1 MLFIFKQIYKIEFI
15 LVQKRIV
22 IFYICNMGR
31 TRKKITI
38 ENVTVE
44 DAGAK
49 GKSIARLEN
58 GLVLFIEGAVPGD
71 VCDVLVHKK
80 RRSFLEG
87 KPIKFHSYSDKRIE
101 PKCEHFGLC
110 GGCKWQFMSYEY
122 QLEYK
127 QKEVVDS
134 LTRIGGIE
142 IHEVSPILGCDKE
155 YNYRN
160 KMDYAFTN
168 RRWITQEESEK
179 GEEFEHRNGA
189 GFRVAGM
196 WDKVI
201 DLNQCHLQAEP
212 SNEIRKS
219 ARDYAIENKLDF
231 FDIAQQEGLL
241 RNLTIRMSSNGQI
254 MVLVQFFYEDSEKRE
269 GLLNHLHTSFPQI
282 TSLLYTINSKGNES
296 IFDLDIL
303 TFKGEDFIYEEMEGL
318 KFKIGPKSFYQ
329 TNSLQ
334 AYELYKVTR
343 DFAQID
349 KEDIVY
355 DLYTGTGT
363 IAQFVAKNAKKVIGV
378 ESVPEAIAAAKEN
391 AKNNNIENCEFY
403 VGDMKEI
410 FTEKFIAENGKPDVV
425 ITDPPRDGMHK
436 NVIAQLLDVG
446 PKRIVYVSCNPAT
459 QARDLSLMNEHYKVT
474 KIQPVDMFPQ
484 TYHVENIVLL
494 ERR

>member
-1 MLFIFKQIYKIEFI
+1 
-15 LVQKRIV
+15 
-22 IFYICNMGR
+22 MGR

-49 GKSIARLEN
+49 GKSITRLEN

-87 KPIKFHSYSDKRIE
+87 KAIKFHSFSNKRID

-110 GGCKWQFMSYEY
+110 GGCKWQFMNYKH
-122 QLEYK
+122 QLQYK
-127 QKEVVDS
+127 QKEVEDA
-134 LTRIGGIE
+134 LTRLGGLE
-142 IHEVSPILGCDKE
+142 IPEVSTIVGCNQE
-155 YNYRN
+155 FNYRN

-168 RRWITQEESEK
+168 KRWITKEESEN
-179 GEEFEHRNGA
+179 GEEIKHRNGA
-189 GFRVAGM
+189 GFRVAGF

-201 DLNQCHLQAEP
+201 DLNECHLQAEP
-212 SNEIRKS
+212 TNKIRKS
-219 ARDYAIENKLDF
+219 ARDYAVKNELDF
-231 FDIAQQEGLL
+231 FDISNKEGFL
-241 RNLTIRMSSNGQI
+241 RNLTIRMSSNGEI
-254 MVLVQFFYEDSEKRE
+254 MVIVQFFYENKDKRE
-269 GLLNHLHTSFPQI
+269 GLLNHLHTDFPEI
-282 TSLLYTINSKGNES
+282 TSLLYCINSKGNES
-296 IFDLDIL
+296 IFDLDIF
-303 TFKGEDFIYEEMEGL
+303 TFKGKDFICEEMEGL

-334 AYELYKVTR
+334 AYELYKLTR
-343 DFAQID
+343 EFAQID
-349 KEDIVY
+349 KEDVVY

-363 IAQFVAKNAKKVIGV
+363 IAQFVAKQAKRVVGV
-378 ESVPEAIAAAKEN
+378 ESVPEAISAAKEN
-391 AKNNNIENCEFY
+391 AKNNNIENCDFY

-410 FTEKFIAENGKPDVV
+410 FTEQFIKENGKPDVV

-436 NVIAQLLDVG
+436 NVIGQLLDVF

-459 QARDLSLMNEHYKVT
+459 QARDLSLMNEHYKIIKV
-474 KIQPVDMFPQ
+474 QPVDMFPQ

>member
-1 MLFIFKQIYKIEFI
+1 
-15 LVQKRIV
+15 
-22 IFYICNMGR
+22 MGR
-31 TRKKITI
+31 KRKKITI
-38 ENVTVE
+38 EKVTIE

-49 GKSIARLEN
+49 GKSITRLEN
-58 GLVLFIEGAVPGD
+58 GLVLFVEGAVPGD

-80 RRSFLEG
+80 RKSFLEG

-110 GGCKWQFMSYEY
+110 GGCKWQFMDYKH
-122 QLEYK
+122 QLKYK

-134 LTRIGGIE
+134 LTRIGGID
-142 IHEVSPILGCDKE
+142 IPEVSNILGCNQE
-155 YNYRN
+155 FYYRN

-168 RRWITQEESEK
+168 RRWITKQESESEK
-179 GEEFEHRNGA
+179 EIKHRNGA
-189 GFRVAGM
+189 GFRVAGF

-201 DLNQCHLQAEP
+201 DINDCHLQAEP
-212 SNEIRKS
+212 TNKIRKA
-219 ARDYAIENKLDF
+219 ARDYAIKNKLDF
-231 FDIAQQEGLL
+231 FDIAQKEGFL

-254 MVLVQFFYEDSEKRE
+254 MVLLQFFYEDKDKRE
-269 GLLNHLHTSFPQI
+269 GLLNYLDSNFPEI
-282 TSLLYTINSKGNES
+282 TSLLYTINNKGNES
-296 IFDLDIL
+296 IFDLDII

-334 AYELYKVTR
+334 AYELYKLTR
-343 DFAQID
+343 EFAQIS
-349 KEDIVY
+349 KEDVVY

-363 IAQFVAKNAKKVIGV
+363 IAQFVAKQAKKVIGI

-391 AKNNNIENCEFY
+391 AENNEIDNCDFY

-410 FTEKFIAENGKPDVV
+410 FTEKFIEDNGKPDII

-436 NVIAQLLDVG
+436 NVIGQLLDVH
-446 PKRIVYVSCNPAT
+446 PNRIVYVSCNPAT
-459 QARDLSLMNEHYKVT
+459 QARDLSLMNEHYKVV
-474 KIQPVDMFPQ
+474 KSQAVDMFPQ

-494 ERR
+494 EKREC